1 LGEVK
6 QQLAV
11 EQLRAA
17 VLEAYVG
24 AAALEPPERLVE
36 AEFAHRLEHF
46 EEDLQKAGITFASYS
61 SQLGK
66 TELEVRSEIR
76 GQATRSVAA
85 ELLLEEVAR
94 SQEIEVTEEEIGRE
108 IALLAARME
117 RDPKEVA
124 EQLASAG
131 RLSLVAADI
140 MRRKALDHLVA
151 AVKVKGRPADS
162 EVAGDRA
169 SPA

>member
-1 LGEVK
+1 MIHLQYASFDPLLGEPPVPLE
-6 QQLAV
+6 QQVMVIYAGT
-11 EQLRAA
+11 R
-17 VLEAYVG
+17 G
-24 AAALEPPERLVE
+24 
-36 AEFAHRLEHF
+36 FADQIPLDQMRRWET
-46 EEDLQKAGITFASYS
+46 DL
-61 SQLGK
+61 
-66 TELEVRSEIR
+66 IR
-76 GQATRSVAA
+76 FMETSHP
-85 ELLLEEVAR
+85 
-94 SQEIEVTEEEIGRE
+94 EIGRE

-140 MRRKALDHLVA
+140 IRRKALDHLVA

-162 EVAGDRA
+162 EEAGDEA